1 MGCGLVGRSI
11 SDVRALC
18 TIIPFDQGSRE
29 EDKFRRR
36 KYICKKQSCS
46 RSLDRLLLQ
55 PESVCINA
63 GTVQAPRSGRSRKG
77 LVRLARDQPT
87 V

>member
-11 SDVRALC
+11 SAVRALC
-18 TIIPFDQGSRE
+18 TIIPFDQGSKE
-29 EDKFRRR
+29 KDKSRRR

-63 GTVQAPRSGRSRKG
+63 GTVQALRSGCC
-77 LVRLARDQPT
+77 P
-87 V
+87 